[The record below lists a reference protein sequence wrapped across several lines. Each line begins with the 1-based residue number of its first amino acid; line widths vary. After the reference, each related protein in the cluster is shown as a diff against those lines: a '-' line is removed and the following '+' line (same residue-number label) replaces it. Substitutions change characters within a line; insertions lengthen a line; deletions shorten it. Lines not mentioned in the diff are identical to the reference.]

1 MGPGRKQSADAV
13 RLGEVDSD
21 GVDARRQ
28 YNERSMTEADL
39 VTEAV
44 GNGTAALGLSRG
56 RVRRHRPI
64 NNVSADRS
72 RNQAAE
78 PTLLPCRAHASP
90 RHSTGSRPAHC
101 YLGGT
106 LSGRSGRAG
115 PGSSAA
121 AAMRRSDAWRLR
133 ITCDSRMGGVC
144 AFIPS
149 VTRPGFDSNRVVSR
163 PWSAGYDRPNT
174 SAKRR
179 YDSR

>member
-28 YNERSMTEADL
+28 YNERSTDGGRGKRDRRARKSLAD
-39 VTEAV
+39 VFA
-44 GNGTAALGLSRG
+44 GI
-56 RVRRHRPI
+56 RPI

-90 RHSTGSRPAHC
+90 RRSTGSRPAHC

>member
-21 GVDARRQ
+21 GGDARRQ
-28 YNERSMTEADL
+28 YNERSTDGGL
-39 VTEAV
+39 

-56 RVRRHRPI
+56 RARRHRPI

-106 LSGRSGRAG
+106 LRGRSGRPG
-115 PGSSAA
+115 PGSSVA
-121 AAMRRSDAWRLR
+121 AAMRRSGAWRLR
-133 ITCDSRMGGVC
+133 ITCDSRMDGVC

-149 VTRPGFDSNRVVSR
+149 VTRPGFDSNRAVSR